1 MRYGVKYQPLSGEI
15 HAGVVRHDMASDRQ
29 VFVTKCECTQQAI
42 GAVALWLTHHD
53 EPYQITNR
61 SGVIY
66 ELSARVVPVEGN
78 DAMPN
83 MTTQLAT
90 GPTADGSNGEN

>member
-15 HAGVVRHDMASDRQ
+15 HAGVVRHDSATDRN
-29 VFVTKCECTQQAI
+29 VFITHCDVTQQAI
-42 GAVALWLTHHD
+42 GAVALWLTHHDD

-66 ELSARVVPVEGN
+66 ELSARIV
-78 DAMPN
+78 
-83 MTTQLAT
+83 
-90 GPTADGSNGEN
+90 ADGV